1 MKKPNTRKVN
11 EPCLNNSEYINLFSF
26 SADFIKIMSLMV
38 LGSSS
43 HAGKST
49 IVTAICR
56 LLLNHGYSCAPFKSQ
71 NMSLNSYVTD
81 EDREIGIAQA
91 IQAMAAGIEPTAEM
105 NPILLKPKGDRTS
118 QIVLLGKPY
127 KDIRIGEYY
136 NETEYLLDIAVKSYY
151 SLEEKYGNIVVE
163 GAGGAAE
170 MNLYDRDIANIL
182 LAEKIDIPI
191 VIVGDIERGGI
202 FAQLIGTYQL
212 LPENVRKNVA
222 GFIINKFMG
231 DPDLFKKG
239 ISIIEEKTGVKVLG
253 VMPYSHVELPSED
266 SLSIQDKP
274 KNNSGNKPVKIGVVR
289 LDKISNF
296 SDFEPLE
303 KYAEIRYLNPADS
316 FEEIDCLILP
326 GTKNTIEDL
335 KFLKRSGFGEKL
347 NVMIENKIPVL
358 GICGGFQ
365 MLGKEIR
372 DSGIESGDT
381 CIEEGFCILD
391 MKTEFLEYEKTT
403 TKVSRKSS
411 EKGPI
416 LSRVDEASGYEIH
429 MGKTELGTDVTEA
442 FEGEGAVSKDG
453 LVIGTYMHGLFNNK
467 NVVFALMSYLH
478 EQKGLDFEA
487 GVSKESEMESAFEK
501 LVNSFEE
508 NIDINAILD
517 HFNK

>member
-1 MKKPNTRKVN
+1 
-11 EPCLNNSEYINLFSF
+11 
-26 SADFIKIMSLMV
+26 MV

-49 IVTAICR
+49 VVTAICR
-56 LLLNHGYSCAPFKSQ
+56 LLLDHGYSCAPFKSQ

-81 EDREIGIAQA
+81 DGREIGIAQA

-151 SLEEKYGNIVVE
+151 SLEKKFGNIVVE

-191 VIVGDIERGGI
+191 IIVGDIERGGI

-212 LPENVRKNVA
+212 LPENVRKNVV

-239 ISIIEEKTGVKVLG
+239 ISIIEERTGVKVLG
-253 VMPYSHVELPSED
+253 VLPYSHVEIPSED
-266 SLSIQDKP
+266 SLSIQDKSR
-274 KNNSGNKPVKIGVVR
+274 NNSGDKPVKIGIVR

-303 KYAEIRYLNPADS
+303 KFAGISYLSPADS
-316 FEEIDCLILP
+316 FEDIDCLILP

-335 KFLKRSGFGEKL
+335 KFLKRSGFEEKL
-347 NVMIENKIPVL
+347 KKMIEKKIPVL

-372 DSGIESGDT
+372 DSGIESGNP
-381 CIEEGFCILD
+381 CVEEGFGILN

-403 TKVSRKSS
+403 TKVRRRSPG
-411 EKGPI
+411 KGPI

-429 MGKTELGTDVTEA
+429 MGKTELGEGVTEA
-442 FEGEGAVSKDG
+442 FEGEGAVSPDG

-467 NVVFALMSYLH
+467 NMVYALMSYLY
-478 EQKGLDFEA
+478 EQKGLNFETGESA
-487 GVSKESEMESAFEK
+487 ESEIESAFEK
-501 LVNSFEE
+501 LVDSFEE
-508 NIDINAILD
+508 NIDIPVILD